1 MSLKNLQSK
10 EELAS
15 KLVPGNLVVL
25 HFWASWCE
33 PCKAMDIVLAQLAV
47 DTPHAQFFRVIS
59 SFPPSLFFFFFFTC
73 LSHTADKSTISLC
86 RVCLTPK
93 SNQNPPGLVL
103 GFWAF

>member
-59 SFPPSLFFFFFFTC
+59 SFPPSLFFFFFFFFSC
-73 LSHTADKSTISLC
+73 LFHTALTNPQFLAA
-86 RVCLTPK
+86 VC
-93 SNQNPPGLVL
+93 
-103 GFWAF
+103 F

>member
-33 PCKAMDIVLAQLAV
+33 PSKAMDIVLAQLAE

-59 SFPPSLFFFFFFTC
+59 SFPPSLFFFFFFSC
-73 LSHTADKSTISLC
+73 LSHTL
-86 RVCLTPK
+86 
-93 SNQNPPGLVL
+93 
-103 GFWAF
+103 